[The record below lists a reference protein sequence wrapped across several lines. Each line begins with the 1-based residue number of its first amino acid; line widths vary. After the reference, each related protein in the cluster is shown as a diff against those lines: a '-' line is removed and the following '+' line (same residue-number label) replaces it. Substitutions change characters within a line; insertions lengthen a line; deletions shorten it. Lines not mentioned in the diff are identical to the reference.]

1 MFLRK
6 TDAAPALAAPTFYRR
21 SLQTISRIYSR
32 DIGGPGP
39 RGSGMSS
46 PTAIIIASI
55 VAGIILLTL
64 FTIYL
69 RSLRARHPEPK
80 YIPTPFLKRIWT
92 NWTPSSVRYIRPNGD
107 GIGRWGEPGG
117 SSDAHNGQASSEV
130 TLTTEPMQS
139 SSSAAVTIDRHTSVR
154 SVMTLPAYRTQ
165 VTEGEQVLG
174 VEGERDGI
182 DVVVELPTAEEE
194 EALRDEEMEGLFQIR
209 EARRRQAAERELRN
223 QRREQARTENDV
235 AAMRAIR
242 DEARIARVRNT
253 EEIEALR
260 GAQDQAKQNRQRAVS
275 SVSYAE
281 IGLVRHDGTRARAS
295 SNDSERMGLLSDAAS
310 IAALSIAA
318 STRPSTSLSDR
329 RSLAAGRPRSSSVL
343 SVETYRSQPVSPGQS
358 PHSSP
363 GLSPGLSRRSRASS
377 RPRRLSSASTIH
389 AGSSPELI
397 DSAEADL
404 GGGYLSQRPP
414 PGYDEVSLSDDPA
427 GSFHNVSLPGSG
439 RTTPNTPHFNEPP
452 PDYPGP
458 APERRLSQRAAGQL
472 APQARPRAS
481 SGTSPQLPS
490 LNLQTLPQIVIEP
503 STARPGDHNER
514 SHADRFR

>member
-6 TDAAPALAAPTFYRR
+6 TDAAPALVARTFYRR
-21 SLQTISRIYSR
+21 SLQTFSRIYSR
-32 DIGGPGP
+32 DAAEPGP
-39 RGSGMSS
+39 RRTGMSS
-46 PTAIIIASI
+46 PTAIIIASV
-55 VAGIILLTL
+55 VAGLILLTL
-64 FTIYL
+64 FTIWL

-92 NWTPSSVRYIRPNGD
+92 NWTPSSARYIRPNGD
-107 GIGRWGEPGG
+107 GNGRWGDSGGRGGGRNGQG
-117 SSDAHNGQASSEV
+117 SSEA

-139 SSSAAVTIDRHTSVR
+139 SSSAAMTIDRHTSVR

-165 VTEGEQVLG
+165 ITEGEQVLG

-223 QRREQARTENDV
+223 QRREQARAENDV

-242 DEARIARVRNT
+242 DEARIARVNNA

-260 GAQDQAKQNRQRAVS
+260 GAQDLAKQNRQRAVS

-329 RSLAAGRPRSSSVL
+329 
-343 SVETYRSQPVSPGQS
+343 
-358 PHSSP
+358 
-363 GLSPGLSRRSRASS
+363 
-377 RPRRLSSASTIH
+377 STIH

-414 PGYDEVSLSDDPA
+414 PGYDEVSLNDDPA

-439 RTTPNTPHFNEPP
+439 RTTPNTPHFFNEPP

-458 APERRLSQRAAGQL
+458 SPERRLSQRAAGQL
-472 APQARPRAS
+472 APQARTRIS
-481 SGTSPQLPS
+481 SSTSPQLPS
-490 LNLQTLPQIVIEP
+490 LNFQTLPQIVIEP
-503 STARPGDHNER
+503 STARPGDHNEQSR
-514 SHADRFR
+514 TDRFR